1 MASRFTGD
9 AGDPL
14 EPDHRGANNRV
25 GPTEVNPE
33 RVCVCGGVRRL
44 QESDLRDIARVP
56 AMFLFAFGGGL
67 RGRRVHMYIHRFRF
81 KSNVAKLIK

>member
-1 MASRFTGD
+1 MASLILRLAAHKAAAVITQLHTADTEGLRFTGD

-56 AMFLFAFGGGL
+56 AMFFNIGGG
-67 RGRRVHMYIHRFRF
+67 
-81 KSNVAKLIK
+81 

>member
-56 AMFLFAFGGGL
+56 AMFLCMRFFLLGG
-67 RGRRVHMYIHRFRF
+67 
-81 KSNVAKLIK
+81 S